1 MFTPHTKEDCKLMLS
16 AIGKQNV
23 ADLFEDIPQKYRFPK
38 LDIPSGLSEM
48 EAFEQLQE
56 LSQSNDACDQMVCFL
71 GAGMYDH
78 YTPAAVD
85 SILRRGEFF
94 TAYTPYQPEISQG
107 TLQAIFEYQSLI
119 ARLTGMEVSN
129 ASHYDGATAA
139 AEACL
144 TAYYNFQEK
153 RKKIILSHALHPHY
167 RAVIH
172 TYLSGF
178 DGIQIEGEKTAF
190 DDPVDTD
197 TLLSLIDDETALI
210 FLQYPDFFGRVFDFT
225 SLIKK
230 AHELGCLVAVAVNP
244 MALGLLKSPAE
255 FGADII
261 VGDGQPL
268 GLPMS
273 FGGPS
278 LGIFATRKELIRKV
292 SGRIVGE
299 TKDSDGRR
307 GYVLTLTAREQHIR
321 RERATSNICTNQALM
336 ALAVTVYLSLVG
348 KQGLW
353 KISELCYQKAHYAA
367 NRINAIRGFSAENA
381 NSFFNEFVVNCPV
394 TVSKIN
400 EYLLEEGII
409 GGLDLSRVYPEY
421 KNKMLV
427 AVTEKNSKEMID
439 LFCDKL
445 QEAANE

>member
-1 MFTPHTKEDCKLMLS
+1 MFTPHTEEDRKLMLS
-16 AIGKQNV
+16 AIGKQNM

-38 LDIPSGLSEM
+38 LDLPSGLSEM
-48 EAFEQLQE
+48 QAYEQMQE
-56 LSQSNDACDQMVCFL
+56 LSQANDACDQMICFL

-153 RKKIILSHALHPHY
+153 RNRFILSPALHPHY

-178 DGIQIEGEKTAF
+178 DGVQIIGEKTELN
-190 DDPVDTD
+190 D
-197 TLLSLIDDETALI
+197 LLDNDALLKYIDDNTALL
-210 FLQYPDFFGRVFDFT
+210 FLQYPDFLGRIIDLT

-230 AHELGCLVAVAVNP
+230 AHESGCLVAVAINP
-244 MALGLLKSPAE
+244 MALGLMKSPSE

-299 TKDSDGRR
+299 TKDSDGKR

-336 ALAVTVYLSLVG
+336 ALAVTVYLSLAG
-348 KQGLW
+348 KQGLR
-353 KISELCYQKAHYAA
+353 KISESCYQKAHYAA
-367 NRINAIRGFSAENA
+367 KSINGINGFSAEMNMP
-381 NSFFNEFVVNCPV
+381 FFNEFVINCPKSV
-394 TVSKIN
+394 AKIN
-400 EYLLEEGII
+400 EFLLEEGII
-409 GGLDLSRVYPEY
+409 GGFDLSQVFPQY

-427 AVTEKNSKEMID
+427 AVTEKNSKQMID
-439 LFCDKL
+439 LFCEKL
-445 QEAANE
+445 QEAVNE